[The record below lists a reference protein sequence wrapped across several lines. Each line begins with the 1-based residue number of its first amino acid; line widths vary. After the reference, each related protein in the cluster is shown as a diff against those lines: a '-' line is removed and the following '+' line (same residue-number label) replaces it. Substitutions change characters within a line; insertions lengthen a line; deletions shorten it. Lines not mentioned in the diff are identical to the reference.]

1 MTLLEVS
8 TSTHDDIRNRIKA
21 LGPIYTADFFR
32 ESREHGLII
41 LLGEVGLVVER
52 PRGQSHV

>member
-8 TSTHDDIRNRIKA
+8 ASTHQDIRNRIAA

-41 LLGEVGLVVER
+41 VFGEVGLVVER
-52 PRGQSHV
+52 PRG